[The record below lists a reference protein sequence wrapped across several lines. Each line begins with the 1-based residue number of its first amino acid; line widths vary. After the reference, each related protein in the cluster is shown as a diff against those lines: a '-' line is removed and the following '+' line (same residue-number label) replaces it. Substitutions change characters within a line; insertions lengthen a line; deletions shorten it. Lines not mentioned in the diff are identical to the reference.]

1 MANVDE
7 EEYYSDNSEECK
19 GFSIEN
25 ENNKIRNEMLN
36 EGNNSNS
43 NSSTLNDD
51 KSIYDVFKFQY
62 ETHNCNTH
70 TRVHT
75 QVNTHYKVND
85 DPLTRI
91 MKLKNELQSV
101 SVEIKEYIDMN
112 NDNLLLKETEN
123 FEQVIKDLDEYKHK
137 LESFLNSPA
146 YINNKNT
153 SDIKLQIQNNL
164 TKYTETSNKLL
175 KHITQQKNIFKQGD
189 NVSYELIPQL
199 NKDDIYNESNYDYTH
214 INTKLKQLEEQIG
227 EWNIL
232 KHNNTIIDE
241 VKQMVTFCE
250 SKLQMTQDEKAK
262 IVNEIKMKMNE
273 FIKEKESAIEIT
285 EYFIKVKELY
295 KMLEMSDSFE
305 NVIEYLKK
313 RLKAIKVIH
322 EDSDKFSYNVNKL
335 KSQLDKNEITMKELG
350 MCYDETMNAFGEI
363 EKIYQDIQSIDSKL
377 NKYLI

>member
-43 NSSTLNDD
+43 STLNDD

-62 ETHNCNTH
+62 ETHNGNTH
-70 TRVHT
+70 THVNT
-75 QVNTHYKVND
+75 QVNTHNKVND

-175 KHITQQKNIFKQGD
+175 KHIAQQKNIFKQGD

-214 INTKLKQLEEQIG
+214 INNKLKQLEEQIG

-335 KSQLDKNEITMKELG
+335 KSQLDKNELTMKELG

>member
-36 EGNNSNS
+36 EGS

-62 ETHNCNTH
+62 ETHNVNTH
-70 TRVHT
+70 TRV
-75 QVNTHYKVND
+75 NTHTHNKVND

-146 YINNKNT
+146 YINNKGS
-153 SDIKLQIQNNL
+153 SDIKLQIQSNL

-175 KHITQQKNIFKQGD
+175 QHISKQKDIFKQGD

-214 INTKLKQLEEQIG
+214 ITNKLKQLEEQIG
-227 EWNIL
+227 EWNML

-241 VKQMVTFCE
+241 VKQMITFCE

-262 IVNEIKMKMNE
+262 IVDEIKTKMNE

-295 KMLEMSDSFE
+295 NMLEMSDSFE

-350 MCYDETMNAFGEI
+350 TCYDETMNAFGEI

>member
-19 GFSIEN
+19 AFSIEN

-36 EGNNSNS
+36 ENVTQCS
-43 NSSTLNDD
+43 NSSNILNDD

-62 ETHNCNTH
+62 ETHNGNTH
-70 TRVHT
+70 MH
-75 QVNTHYKVND
+75 VNVNVNKHKVKD

-146 YINNKNT
+146 YINNKGS
-153 SDIKLQIQNNL
+153 SDIKLQIQSNL

-175 KHITQQKNIFKQGD
+175 QHIAKQKDIFKQGD

-199 NKDDIYNESNYDYTH
+199 SGDDIYNESNYDYTH
-214 INTKLKQLEEQIG
+214 INNKLKQLEEQIG
-227 EWNIL
+227 EWNML

-250 SKLQMTQDEKAK
+250 SKLQITQDEKAK
-262 IVNEIKMKMNE
+262 IVDEIKTKMNE

-295 KMLEMSDSFE
+295 NMLEMSDSFE

-322 EDSDKFSYNVNKL
+322 EDSDKFSHNVNKL

-350 MCYDETMNAFGEI
+350 KCYDETMNAFGEI

>member
-1 MANVDE
+1 MATNIDE
-7 EEYYSDNSEECK
+7 EEYYSNNSEECK

-36 EGNNSNS
+36 DNTQ
-43 NSSTLNDD
+43 STIGDD

-62 ETHNCNTH
+62 ETHNGSMNMNITK
-70 TRVHT
+70 TKDNKT
-75 QVNTHYKVND
+75 N

-91 MKLKNELQSV
+91 MKLKNELQTV
-101 SVEIKEYIDMN
+101 SVEIKEYIEMN

-146 YINNKNT
+146 YINNNKDSS
-153 SDIKLQIQNNL
+153 SDIKLQIQHNL
-164 TKYTETSNKLL
+164 NKYTEISNKLL
-175 KHITQQKNIFKQGD
+175 QHISKQKDLFKQGD
-189 NVSYELIPQL
+189 NISYELIPQL
-199 NKDDIYNESNYDYTH
+199 NKDDIYNESNYDYTQ
-214 INTKLKQLEEQIG
+214 INNKLKQLEDQIG

-250 SKLQMTQDEKAK
+250 SKLQMTQDERMK
-262 IVNEIKMKMNE
+262 IVDEIRNKMNE

-295 KMLEMSDSFE
+295 NMLEMNDSFE
-305 NVIEYLKK
+305 NVIEYLKQ

-322 EDSDKFSYNVNKL
+322 EDSDKYSQNVSKL
-335 KSQLDKNEITMKELG
+335 KSQLDINEGKMKELG
-350 MCYDETMNAFGEI
+350 KCYEETMNAFGEI
-363 EKIYQDIQSIDSKL
+363 EKIYQEIQSIDSKL